1 MPKHANTATNDT
13 IYSAEVGNNSDLF
26 PDILR
31 LYVPDGARIL
41 DCTYGKGTFWR
52 KVVESKYELDF
63 TDAWMGSDA
72 RNLYFYRAAEFDAI
86 VFDPPYAHDSA
97 TFGGAQYRNREC
109 KATAKGGHEAVLD
122 LYLRAAR
129 EHHRILRFG
138 GIYIVKCQDEVCSGQ
153 QCPTHVEIINSLPA
167 LGYRYLDLF
176 VLVNAHRP
184 SVARWKGAA

>member
-72 RNLYFYRAAEFDAI
+72 ATSTFTELLNLTLSFLTRLTRTTAPPSGVPSIAIGSVKPRRRAGTRQCLTSTCEQLGSITEYSGSVEFI
-86 VFDPPYAHDSA
+86 S
-97 TFGGAQYRNREC
+97 
-109 KATAKGGHEAVLD
+109 
-122 LYLRAAR
+122 
-129 EHHRILRFG
+129 
-138 GIYIVKCQDEVCSGQ
+138 
-153 QCPTHVEIINSLPA
+153 
-167 LGYRYLDLF
+167 
-176 VLVNAHRP
+176 
-184 SVARWKGAA
+184 